1 MNMVSAFQKVVFQN
15 YANFNGRARRAEY
28 WWFALD
34 SFIIGIVL
42 AGINEWAVSSGNF
55 VAILLTCILYYGVSL
70 ALLLPGFAVVWR
82 RLHDIG
88 KGGQWYWICLIPIIG
103 FIWLIVLLCKP
114 GEPQENRFGPEIEED
129 EA

>member
-1 MNMVSAFQKVVFQN
+1 MNMVSAFQKVAFHN
-15 YANFNGRARRAEY
+15 YCNFNGRARRAEY

-42 AGINEWAVSSGNF
+42 GAINEWAVSSGSF
-55 VAILLTCILYYGVSL
+55 LAILLTSILYYGTSL
-70 ALLLPGFAVVWR
+70 ALLLPGLGVAWR

-103 FIWLIVLLCKP
+103 FIWLIVLLCQP
-114 GEPQENRFGPEIEED
+114 SEPQENRFGPEIEE
-129 EA
+129 E

>member
-1 MNMVSAFQKVVFQN
+1 MNMVSAFKKVVFQN
-15 YANFNGRARRAEY
+15 YLNFNGRARRAEY

-42 AGINEWAVSSGNF
+42 AGINECAVSSGDF
-55 VAILLTCILYYGVSL
+55 VTILLTSILYYGISL

-88 KGGQWYWICLIPIIG
+88 KGGQWYWICLIPSLVSSG
-103 FIWLIVLLCKP
+103 SSCCFVSRA
-114 GEPQENRFGPEIEED
+114 NRRRTALGLR
-129 EA
+129 